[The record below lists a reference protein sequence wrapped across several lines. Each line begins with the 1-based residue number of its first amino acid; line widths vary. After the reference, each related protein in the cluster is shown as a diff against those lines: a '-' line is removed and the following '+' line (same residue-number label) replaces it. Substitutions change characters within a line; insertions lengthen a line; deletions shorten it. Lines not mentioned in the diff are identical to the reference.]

1 MSRFALTARVR
12 LALLF
17 SGLFAVAGFV
27 LVGLTYLLVASNV
40 KATDISTPAD
50 SQRFLKTCAGL
61 GANGAP
67 VDPTLKM
74 KCGSLLSHSTA
85 AAAAAQRA
93 EMLQTLAVD
102 ALLVLAVLT
111 VAAGFAGWVIAGRIL
126 RPVRRI
132 TEAAR
137 AAGEGDLTARL
148 ALGGPRDEIRELADT
163 FDTMLDKLE
172 AAFTAQRRFIAN
184 ASHELRTPLTVIRT
198 RVDVAL
204 AKHGASTADL
214 ERMGRD
220 VRAETERAGDLV
232 EALLTL
238 SRTDAA
244 SHRQEPVRLADLARR
259 VLERTDAPG
268 IRSSLTGGP
277 GDVIGDPD
285 LLERLIGNL
294 IDNAVRYNVPGG
306 VVEVAIEEDHDR
318 VDLRVR
324 NTGPVI
330 PPEEVARLLE
340 PFTRLNDRT
349 GDGFG
354 LGLSI
359 VAAIARAHDATLHV
373 LAPPFGGLDVVVG
386 FERPGDG
393 AAASDA
399 GEAEAG
405 KSLERV

>member
-1 MSRFALTARVR
+1 MTARMK

-17 SGLFAVAGFV
+17 SGLFALAGFV
-27 LVGLTYLLVASNV
+27 LIGLTYLLVAANV
-40 KATDISTPAD
+40 KTTDISTPAD
-50 SQRFLKTCAGL
+50 SQQFLKTCAGL
-61 GANGAP
+61 GADGAP

-74 KCGSLLSHSTA
+74 KCGTLLSHSTA

-102 ALLVLAVLT
+102 ASIVLAVLT
-111 VAAGFAGWVIAGRIL
+111 VAAGFAGWFVAGRIL

-137 AAGEGDLTARL
+137 TAGEGDLTARL

-163 FDTMLDKLE
+163 FDGMLDKLE
-172 AAFTAQRRFIAN
+172 AAFDAQRRFIAN

-204 AKHGASTADL
+204 AKPDVSAADL
-214 ERMGRD
+214 RRMGQD
-220 VRAETERAGDLV
+220 VRAETEHADDLV

-238 SRTDAA
+238 TRTGAA
-244 SHRQEPVRLADLARR
+244 SHRQEPVRLGELTRR
-259 VLERTDAPG
+259 VAERTSAPG
-268 IRSSLTGGP
+268 LDLSIAGAP
-277 GDVIGDPD
+277 GDVIGDPG
-285 LLERLIGNL
+285 LLERLIANL
-294 IDNAVRYNVPGG
+294 IDNAVRYNLPGG
-306 VVEVAIEEDHDR
+306 AVTVELEDHAEDVVFR
-318 VDLRVR
+318 IR

-330 PPEEVARLLE
+330 PPEEVERLLE

-359 VAAIARAHDATLHV
+359 VAAIARAHDATLRV
-373 LAPPFGGLDVVVG
+373 LAPPDGGLDVTAV
-386 FERPGDG
+386 FARPEGQADAEDDG
-393 AAASDA
+393 AGFREHPTRIYS
-399 GEAEAG
+399 
-405 KSLERV
+405 

>member
-1 MSRFALTARVR
+1 MTARMK

-27 LVGLTYLLVASNV
+27 LVALTYVLVASNV
-40 KATDISTPAD
+40 KSTDISTPAD
-50 SQRFLKTCAGL
+50 SKSFLKTCAEL

-93 EMLQTLAVD
+93 DMLQTLAVD

-111 VAAGFAGWVIAGRIL
+111 VAAGFAGWFVAGRIL
-126 RPVRRI
+126 RPVRRV

-137 AAGEGDLTARL
+137 AAGDGDLTARL

-163 FDTMLDKLE
+163 FDGMLDKLE
-172 AAFTAQRRFIAN
+172 EAFAAQRRFIAN

-204 AKHGASTADL
+204 AKPEASIADL
-214 ERMGRD
+214 QRMGED
-220 VRAETERAGDLV
+220 VRAETEHAGDLV

-238 SRTDAA
+238 SRSDFGP
-244 SHRQEPVRLADLARR
+244 HREERIQLAELTRR
-259 VLERTDAPG
+259 VVDRTTAPG
-268 IRSSLTGGP
+268 ITVSLTGDP
-277 GDVIGDPD
+277 GDVTGDPD

-294 IDNAVRYNVPGG
+294 VDNAVRYNAPDGAVTITITESDEHT
-306 VVEVAIEEDHDR
+306 VFRIQ
-318 VDLRVR
+318 

-330 PPEEVARLLE
+330 PQEEVARLLQ
-340 PFTRLNDRT
+340 PFTRLNDRV
-349 GDGFG
+349 GEGFG

-359 VAAIARAHDATLHV
+359 VATIARAHDATLDV
-373 LAPPFGGLDVVVG
+373 LGSPEGGLDVTIAFDRLRG
-386 FERPGDG
+386 QIPAG
-393 AAASDA
+393 ADV
-399 GEAEAG
+399 EDQ
-405 KSLERV
+405 LERI